1 MHSLNFSF
9 ILEDNCNLITYKFA
23 GYQSSIPD
31 FKHKHGELSSSPPSP
46 HPLTPHHH
54 HPQHD
59 LISSSL
65 FFSPSSSSS
74 FLHIIQQKIIPQ
86 RTKYQPF
93 PFPEATLHPYP
104 HLWLNQFNWRRT
116 KIRLNEGCLHF
127 IPCNWTFILICHVL
141 NWMESEVIITEY
153 NLEPREL
160 SYPSMWIV
168 GS

>member
-9 ILEDNCNLITYKFA
+9 ILEDNCNVITYKFA

-93 PFPEATLHPYP
+93 PFPEATLHPLSPSITQSIQLKKNKNKIERRLSPFYT
-104 HLWLNQFNWRRT
+104 LQLNIHSNMPCF
-116 KIRLNEGCLHF
+116 KLNGE
-127 IPCNWTFILICHVL
+127 
-141 NWMESEVIITEY
+141 
-153 NLEPREL
+153 
-160 SYPSMWIV
+160 
-168 GS
+168 